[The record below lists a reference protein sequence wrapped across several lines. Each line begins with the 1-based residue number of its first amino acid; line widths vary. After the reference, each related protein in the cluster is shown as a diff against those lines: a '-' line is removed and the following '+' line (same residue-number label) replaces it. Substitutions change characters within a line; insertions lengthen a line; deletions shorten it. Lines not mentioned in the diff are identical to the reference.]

1 MKHQS
6 IRKAASI
13 TLAATFATTL
23 AMGGSI
29 SFARADQG
37 AVRAACAEDYKA
49 LCSTVQPGGGRIIA
63 CLKENA
69 GKLSAG
75 CQKALETAKAPQ

>member
-6 IRKAASI
+6 IRKGAGIAF
-13 TLAATFATTL
+13 TMALAI
-23 AMGGSI
+23 GSAGL
-29 SFARADQG
+29 ARAADRG
-37 AVRAACAEDYKA
+37 AIREACAENFKS
-49 LCSTVQPGGGRIIA
+49 LCPTVQPGGRRIIA